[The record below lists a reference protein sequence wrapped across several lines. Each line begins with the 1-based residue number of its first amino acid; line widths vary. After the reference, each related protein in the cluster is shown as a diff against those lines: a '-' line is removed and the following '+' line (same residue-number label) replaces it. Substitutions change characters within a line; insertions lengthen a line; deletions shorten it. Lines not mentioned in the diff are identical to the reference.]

1 MSIKML
7 KAAVAGLVLSI
18 SGFANAGLIVKTI
31 EIENALGQHLQI
43 SEFVGWGTNSNSD
56 LALTSAGATAIG
68 SDYYQNVRSCNSYSS
83 DASCV
88 LNGSGPTAWG
98 NIYHGKSASSVLTIT
113 LATASEID
121 WFEIFGRTD
130 CCGNRDVYNVS
141 LFDAEGS
148 EVHTSSNLS
157 ANNRAHS
164 TGRVDVPEP
173 TTLAIFALGIMGL
186 AARRFKKQ

>member
-1 MSIKML
+1 ML

-31 EIENALGQHLQI
+31 EIENALGQYLQV
-43 SEFVGWGTNSNSD
+43 SEFVAWGTNSNSD
-56 LALTSAGATAIG
+56 LALTSAFATASG
-68 SDYYQNVRSCNSYSS
+68 SDYYLGNQSCSSSTS

-88 LNGSGPTAWG
+88 LNGSGPTAWN
-98 NIYHGKSASSVLTIT
+98 NIYHGNSASSVLTIT
-113 LATASEID
+113 LATASEIN

-141 LFDAEGS
+141 LFDAQGT